1 MTSTSTFTQLLSSG
15 FDILHFY
22 WPFSSNV
29 VAVKVLSLGAI
40 SVDIRAEIRIAPS
53 NGVTDGVSNDCRLS
67 LEEGCLKARL
77 GVFAYVVHLCEA
89 EQSSGTV

>member
-22 WPFSSNV
+22 WPFSSNA

-40 SVDIRAEIRIAPS
+40 SVEIRIAPS

-77 GVFAYVVHLCEA
+77 GVFALSLMHI
-89 EQSSGTV
+89 